1 LNAEDVA
8 RYTSSGVW
16 RNVTLAE
23 NARRQ
28 AEQDAQRIA
37 VIEGNRSV
45 NFGTLLAQANQLAA
59 AFQTLGLRAGDV
71 ISFQLP
77 NWIETMVINTAACIA
92 DLVVNPIVPIYR
104 EAEVRYILRDARPKL
119 FFIPEQFRNFD
130 YPAMLAR
137 LRAEVPGRLDS
148 VVVRGR
154 APGCIEYEQL
164 LASGAGRSPVW
175 QKSDPKE
182 RPQERS
188 DHPRRRK
195 HQSEGDR
202 GPAAH
207 PSRNQGDRGG
217 GDAPSP
223 TG

>member
-1 LNAEDVA
+1 MTTSLHTDVSGWATRLNAEDVA

-119 FFIPEQFRNFD
+119 VLHSRTVSQLRLPRD
-130 YPAMLAR
+130 VSAPARRGAWSAGLGGSQRSCAR
-137 LRAEVPGRLDS
+137 MHRLCVCHTPVRSNCRCCRACRVPGKS
-148 VVVRGR
+148 R
-154 APGCIEYEQL
+154 A
-164 LASGAGRSPVW
+164 R
-175 QKSDPKE
+175 
-182 RPQERS
+182 
-188 DHPRRRK
+188 
-195 HQSEGDR
+195 
-202 GPAAH
+202 AAEI
-207 PSRNQGDRGG
+207 SRARGG
-217 GDAPSP
+217 RG
-223 TG
+223 